1 MAGKLPIDRVREAQD
16 APKIYDE
23 HRERFSQHQ
32 AELRDADD
40 PVAGA
45 RPIVADH
52 LGPGGKPQDE
62 AGADPEKE
70 APEKGEDGDGNR

>member
-16 APKIYDE
+16 APRIYDE
-23 HRERFSQHQ
+23 HRERFAEHQ

-45 RPIVADH
+45 RPILADH
-52 LGPGGKPQDE
+52 LGPGGRRPGE
-62 AGADPEKE
+62 PEPAGKE
-70 APEKGEDGDGNR
+70 EDKRPDGDD